1 MDEVITLQLES
12 EQIHVGG
19 ETEEIELEPI
29 LYNFMDDY
37 MRELKFCMPARVTNV
52 QHAEELRIDVQP
64 LNKIRFND
72 GVVQDLPTI
81 TNVPMFCY
89 GTDDSAVLIT
99 PKQGQTVLLLFSQ
112 LSLDELKG
120 GSIQPYE
127 SRSNRK
133 MDINDAIAL
142 PSIFPFNR
150 SPNRKIRHSTEH
162 SLEDLTVVHNLGTGR
177 ENKVILKK
185 DGSVGIT
192 SPSSVTIDTP
202 TTNIKKDLNVG
213 GTVNVDIDV
222 RINGRSVKTFMD
234 THTHNYTDDGNAMV
248 TAPPNP
254 TGG

>member
-1 MDEVITLQLES
+1 MDEVITLKLES
-12 EQIHVGG
+12 EQISVGS
-19 ETEEIELEPI
+19 EQDEIELEPI
-29 LYNFMDDY
+29 LNNFMDDY

-64 LNKIRFND
+64 LNKIRYND
-72 GVVQDLPTI
+72 GVVQSLPNI

-133 MDINDAIAL
+133 MDLSDAIAL

-150 SPNRKIRHSTEH
+150 SPNRKVRHFTDH
-162 SLEDLTVVHNLGTGR
+162 SLEDLTVVNNLGTSR
-177 ENKVILKK
+177 ENKVILKR
-185 DGSVGIT
+185 DGSIGVI
-192 SPSSVTIDTP
+192 SSKSVDIDSP
-202 TTNIKKDLNVG
+202 TTNISKDLNVKG
-213 GTVNVDIDV
+213 SVNVDIDV
-222 RINGRSVKTFMD
+222 KIGGRSVKTFME

-248 TAPPNP
+248 SAPPNP
-254 TGG
+254 TA

>member
-29 LYNFMDDY
+29 LHNFMDDY
-37 MRELKFCMPARVTNV
+37 MRDLRFCLPARVTNV

-64 LNKIRFND
+64 LNKIRYND
-72 GVVQDLPTI
+72 GVVQEFPTI
-81 TNVPMFCY
+81 TNVPMLCY

-99 PKQGQTVLLLFSQ
+99 PKQGQTVLLMFSQ

-133 MDINDAIAL
+133 MDLDDAVAF
-142 PSIFPFNR
+142 PSLFPFNR

-162 SLEDLTVVHNLGTGR
+162 SLDDLTVVHNLGTGR

-185 DGSVGIT
+185 NGSIGIT
-192 SPSSVTIDTP
+192 SPSSVDIDTP
-202 TTNIKKDLNVG
+202 TTNISKDLNVK
-213 GTVNVDIDV
+213 GTINVDIDV
-222 RINGRSVKTFMD
+222 KIAGRSVKNFMD

-248 TAPPNP
+248 TAPPNQ
-254 TGG
+254 TGA